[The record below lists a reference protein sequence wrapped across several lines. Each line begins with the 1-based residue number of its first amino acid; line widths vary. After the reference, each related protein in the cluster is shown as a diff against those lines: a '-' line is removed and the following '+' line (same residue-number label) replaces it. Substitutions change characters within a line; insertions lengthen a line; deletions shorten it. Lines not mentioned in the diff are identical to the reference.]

1 MKLFKNRLTVTI
13 VVLSVSFLIL
23 IGYTVK
29 REKVSFVENGVG
41 TVFNSVQG
49 FFYNINNNI
58 KGSVGF
64 ALNFSEVKKEN
75 ETLKSKNSQL
85 KQKAAAYDSLK
96 NENAELKRMFKFK
109 EEHSQYDY
117 VGGDIVLKSG
127 SGILK
132 GYVINKGTKDG
143 VKPGMAVINDAGLIG
158 KVTSA
163 ANNYCKIETISSE
176 NVSVA
181 ALIQRTQVNDC
192 IVTGYTDNA
201 DKSKNLAI
209 LTMLP
214 LNSDIKEGDTI
225 VTSGIGS
232 DYPKDIIIG
241 KVTSVEDNKGKM
253 EREAIIEPAVD
264 FTRLQRVFI
273 VVPKDTSEIKY

>member
-23 IGYTVK
+23 IAYTAK

-41 TVFNSVQG
+41 TVLNSVQG
-49 FFYNINNNI
+49 FFYNLNNNI
-58 KGSVGF
+58 KGDIGF
-64 ALNFSEVKKEN
+64 AFNFSEVQKEN

-85 KQKAAAYDSLK
+85 SQKAAAYDSLK

-109 EEHSQYDY
+109 EDNSEYDY

-127 SGILK
+127 SGVLK
-132 GYVINKGTKDG
+132 GYVVNKGTKDG

-163 ANNYCKIETISSE
+163 ANDYCKIETISSE
-176 NVSVA
+176 NISVA
-181 ALIQRTQVNDC
+181 ALIKRTQVNDC

-214 LNSDIKEGDTI
+214 LNSDIREGDTI
-225 VTSGIGS
+225 VTSGIGA
-232 DYPKDIIIG
+232 DYPKNIIIG
-241 KVTSVEDNKGKM
+241 KVTSVDDNKGKM

-273 VVPKDTSEIKY
+273 VVPKNTSEIKY

>member
-58 KGSVGF
+58 KGAVGF
-64 ALNFSEVKKEN
+64 ALNFSEVQKEN

-109 EEHSQYDY
+109 EDHSEYDY

-163 ANNYCKIETISSE
+163 ASNYCKIETISSE

>member
-143 VKPGMAVINDAGLIG
+143 IKPGMAVINDAGLIG

>member
-1 MKLFKNRLTVTI
+1 MTI
-13 VVLSVSFLIL
+13 VVLSVSFLVL
-23 IGYTVK
+23 IAYTAK

-41 TVFNSVQG
+41 TVLNSVQG
-49 FFYNINNNI
+49 FFYNLNNNI
-58 KGSVGF
+58 KGDIGF
-64 ALNFSEVKKEN
+64 AFNFSEVQKEN

-85 KQKAAAYDSLK
+85 SQKAAAYDSLK

-109 EEHSQYDY
+109 EDNSEYDY

-127 SGILK
+127 SGVLK
-132 GYVINKGTKDG
+132 GYVVNKGTKDG

-163 ANNYCKIETISSE
+163 ANDYCKIETISSE
-176 NVSVA
+176 NISVA

-214 LNSDIKEGDTI
+214 LNSDIREGDNI
-225 VTSGIGS
+225 VTSGIGA
-232 DYPKDIIIG
+232 DYPENIIIG
-241 KVTSVEDNKGKM
+241 KVTSVDDNKGKM

-273 VVPKDTSEIKY
+273 VVPKNTSEIKY